1 MLGKG
6 CVAAGR
12 PPNALERQ
20 SQSVDVATTASMQL
34 HGGNQFVLEKK
45 RPHRITKSTAV
56 PRFLLAK
63 GAMVKGELCV
73 PAGLTEAAVHAI
85 PSKTSYSGPARVR
98 SYFQPAADS
107 AQPPLP
113 QAATGAAVLGK
124 PQVAAFRG
132 RTLRGAEV
140 TLPAGFSGYFVRN
153 SGSGKGVDD
162 SEHVEAVRAFQS
174 FTYWNHDLPP
184 SMLDEVPQM
193 MEWMHMADILHSTR
207 PKADPVA

>member
-1 MLGKG
+1 MI
-6 CVAAGR
+6 
-12 PPNALERQ
+12 
-20 SQSVDVATTASMQL
+20 TTS
-34 HGGNQFVLEKK
+34 
-45 RPHRITKSTAV
+45 V

-162 SEHVEAVRAFQS
+162 SEHVEAVRAFQT

-184 SMLDEVPQM
+184 STLDEVPQM

-207 PKADPVA
+207 PTADPVV

>member
-1 MLGKG
+1 MG
-6 CVAAGR
+6 
-12 PPNALERQ
+12 
-20 SQSVDVATTASMQL
+20 
-34 HGGNQFVLEKK
+34 
-45 RPHRITKSTAV
+45 
-56 PRFLLAK
+56 
-63 GAMVKGELCV
+63 KGELCI

-153 SGSGKGVDD
+153 RQKQMKDD
-162 SEHVEAVRAFQS
+162 PRTETPETPETPKTSE
-174 FTYWNHDLPP
+174 T
-184 SMLDEVPQM
+184 
-193 MEWMHMADILHSTR
+193 
-207 PKADPVA
+207 PKATETPKAPKAPVIKQTGNKEKDESEWEKANPRLAAVAKMRKAGASREEINKVLYNKGTKAYGAK